1 MGRRESGLMDWAD
14 DLAITIIADAHGYTY
29 SEARARIAARLREID
44 RTSRALAGTLQAEHI
59 ADVDERGFEGWGR

>member
-29 SEARARIAARLREID
+29 SQARARIAARLRETD

-59 ADVDERGFEGWGR
+59 ADVEENGVDGWDK